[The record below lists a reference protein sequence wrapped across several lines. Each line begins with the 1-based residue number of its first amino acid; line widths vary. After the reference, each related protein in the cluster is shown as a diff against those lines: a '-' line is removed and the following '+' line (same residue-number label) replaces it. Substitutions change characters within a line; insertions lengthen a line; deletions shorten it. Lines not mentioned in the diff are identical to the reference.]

1 MIQWYYFSEGQQIGP
16 IGEPELLNLIEAGAI
31 TPETLVWKEG
41 LEQWT
46 PAGEIQGLIPSDS
59 LPEQSFQH
67 YAFPETVTDTSPP
80 VDKGQAK
87 AHKAQVK
94 AQKAQTWNRYWA
106 RLIDFCAICFC
117 GGFIIAILFPSGIA
131 MSDALFGVIML
142 FVYIFIEAAMLSS
155 WGTTPGKALLLIC
168 LRKDDGSKLLY
179 GEALNRSFKVWLK
192 GEGFGI
198 PVINFIANIVA
209 YKRLMKNG
217 ITSWDEEGGFTVS
230 HKKVGFFRNLVAI
243 LIILLVVLLNA
254 AGNVEV

>member
-1 MIQWYYFSEGQQIGP
+1 MTQWYYANEGQQIGP
-16 IGEPELLNLIEAGAI
+16 IDEPEFLDLIAAGGI
-31 TPETLVWKEG
+31 TRETQVWTEG
-41 LEQWT
+41 LEQWV
-46 PAGEIQGLIPSDS
+46 PAGDVEGLIPSVADG

-87 AHKAQVK
+87 AHKAQV
-94 AQKAQTWNRYWA
+94 KAQTWNRYWA

-142 FVYIFIEAAMLSS
+142 FVYVFIEAAMLSS
-155 WGTTPGKALLLIC
+155 WGTTPGKALLRIR

-198 PVINFIANIVA
+198 PLINFITNIIA

-243 LIILLVVLLNA
+243 LIIFLVVLLNA